1 MTLSQLQYFC
11 AVCRYHSITRAA
23 QSLYISPP
31 TICTAI
37 HELEKEFHISL
48 FLHTPNKIILTEEG
62 AAFYQKADAL
72 LKRVRDME
80 EEFSHSDQSLRPI
93 RIGIP
98 PILSTVFLPHLTE
111 TFEETYHIPLQL
123 TECASHR
130 AAELVSEEKLDV
142 LLGNLDLYNLEQY
155 NYYQMQ
161 EDHYVY
167 CVSKYHPLAQATSL
181 TLSDLK
187 DQSIILFHMDSVQAM
202 TIQAAFQVLSIKPH
216 VKLYLSQLTTMMKY
230 LESDRYG
237 AFLYSSIPIDETKF
251 VRIPITPTIKAKF
264 GILWKK
270 GIFLSHGLEQWIRFV
285 KNRN

>member
-23 QSLYISPP
+23 QSLYISQP
-31 TICTAI
+31 TISTAI

-72 LKRVRDME
+72 LKQVRNME
-80 EEFSHSDQSLRPI
+80 EEFSHSGQNLRPI

-111 TFEETYHIPLQL
+111 EFEEKYHIPLEL

-130 AAELVSEEKLDV
+130 AAALVMEEKLDI

-155 NYYQMQ
+155 NYHLMQ

-167 CVSKYHPLAQATSL
+167 CVSQKHPLSHATSVS
-181 TLSDLK
+181 LSDLK
-187 DQSIILFHMDSVQAM
+187 DESIILFHMDSVQAM
-202 TIQAAFQVLSIKPH
+202 TIQSAFQSLSIKPH

-230 LESDRYG
+230 LESGHYG
-237 AFLYSSIPIDETKF
+237 TFLYSSIPIDETKF
-251 VRIPITPTIKAKF
+251 VRLPITPTIKAKF

-285 KNRN
+285 KSRN

>member
-1 MTLSQLQYFC
+1 MPPSQLQYFC

-23 QSLYISPP
+23 QSLYISQP
-31 TICTAI
+31 TISTAI

-202 TIQAAFQVLSIKPH
+202 TIQAAFQALSIKPH

-230 LESDRYG
+230 LESDHYG

>member
-23 QSLYISPP
+23 QSLYISQP
-31 TICTAI
+31 TISTAI

-62 AAFYQKADAL
+62 EAFYQKADAL

-202 TIQAAFQVLSIKPH
+202 TIQAAFQALSIKPH

-230 LESDRYG
+230 LESDHYG
-237 AFLYSSIPIDETKF
+237 AFFYSSIPIDETKF

>member
-23 QSLYISPP
+23 QSLYISQP
-31 TICTAI
+31 TISTAI

-98 PILSTVFLPHLTE
+98 PILSTVFLPQLTE

-202 TIQAAFQVLSIKPH
+202 TIQAAFQALSIKPH

>member
-23 QSLYISPP
+23 QSLYISQP
-31 TICTAI
+31 TISTAI

-202 TIQAAFQVLSIKPH
+202 TIQAAFQALSIKPH

-230 LESDRYG
+230 LESDHYG
-237 AFLYSSIPIDETKF
+237 AFFYSSIPIDETKF

-285 KNRN
+285 KSRN

>member
-23 QSLYISPP
+23 QSLYISQP
-31 TICTAI
+31 TISTAI

-62 AAFYQKADAL
+62 AAFYKKADAL

-98 PILSTVFLPHLTE
+98 PILSTVFLPQLTE

-202 TIQAAFQVLSIKPH
+202 TIQAAFQALSIKPH

-230 LESDRYG
+230 LESDHYG
-237 AFLYSSIPIDETKF
+237 AFFYSSIPINETKF

>member
-23 QSLYISPP
+23 QSLYISQP
-31 TICTAI
+31 TISTAI

-167 CVSKYHPLAQATSL
+167 CVSKRHPLAQATSL